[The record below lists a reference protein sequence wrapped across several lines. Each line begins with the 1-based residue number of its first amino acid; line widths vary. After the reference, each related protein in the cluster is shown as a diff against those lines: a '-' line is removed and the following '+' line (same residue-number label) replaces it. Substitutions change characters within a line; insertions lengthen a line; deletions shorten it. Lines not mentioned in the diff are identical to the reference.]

1 MTEAILQTELLAFL
15 REKRLVGNFVC
26 ELKIVKYPKQKNF
39 RMGQIQEHQWATL
52 TTSEGKPFAY
62 KISDSLGF
70 AGVGRF
76 TAKKPLDFIYIGEP
90 KVYVGI
96 GFWETRKTKVVYFL
110 IPEMLKLAK
119 DMNAHLSEEVIKE
132 YCDWSIDLKRHKLY
146 NYKHNGQS
154 E

>member
-1 MTEAILQTELLAFL
+1 MTEAVLQTEILKFL
-15 REKRLVGNFVC
+15 REKRPVGNFVC

-52 TTSEGKPFAY
+52 TTTEGKPFAY

-90 KVYVGI
+90 RVFVGI
-96 GFWETRKTKVVYFL
+96 GFWEARKTKMVYFL
-110 IPEMLKLAK
+110 TPEMLQLAK
-119 DMNAHLSEEVIKE
+119 DSNAHLSEEVIRDNCE
-132 YCDWSIDLKRHKLY
+132 WSIDLKRHKLSIC
-146 NYKHNGQS
+146 KRNG
-154 E
+154 